1 MIRSLGDSF
10 VSPWYFTAPIRQR
23 TGPTAVGQSSSVA
36 RSSPMR
42 CSLAI
47 VACHGTSLARGAEHN
62 RDHVRMALVRSLLT
76 SAGTT
81 HESACTEAGI
91 AVENGRRPRYERRS
105 DPLSPSTAAASAA
118 PVSMSPD
125 ASEKLTATPF
135 ETPSASSTPAGVP
148 LPPTP
153 PPAPIA

>member
-42 CSLAI
+42 CCLAI
-47 VACHGTSLARGAEHN
+47 VAGLGTSLARGAEHN
-62 RDHVRMALVRSLLT
+62 RDHVRMALVWSILP

-91 AVENGRRPRYERRS
+91 AVENGRRPRDGRGREPGR
-105 DPLSPSTAAASAA
+105 P
-118 PVSMSPD
+118 
-125 ASEKLTATPF
+125 
-135 ETPSASSTPAGVP
+135 
-148 LPPTP
+148 
-153 PPAPIA
+153 